1 MSTLDVGAFSAREK
15 GVAGL
20 LAALAAF
27 LLLAVVT
34 GFLAPAY
41 LLFLIGLSAMYML
54 LSMGLNV
61 QWGYGGM
68 INFSVAAFFGLGAY
82 GTALLTASGS
92 PVSGGVSPVVA
103 LFGGLGL
110 AAVLA
115 VIIGYPTLKLRDD
128 YLAIAS
134 LGLAE
139 VVRIFI
145 LNESQWTAGSA
156 GLTGIPLFF
165 SDWPVLGDLT
175 YPYIF
180 YVGGTPV
187 FNMSQSVVTSL
198 LNVVLVTVIVAA
210 VYLFL
215 RRIHRSPWGRVLR
228 TIRTDEDLAETLG
241 KNTFAFKM
249 QAFVIGSL
257 IMALAGVFYSHL
269 VLFVSPQDL
278 QPITTFYVWVAVILG
293 GTGSDRGAMLGGFT
307 IVAIQQG
314 TRFMTDTGLLPIGA
328 APLRLML
335 VGLLIIFIVR
345 LRPEGILP
353 PERELIWPDSLGG
366 GRDE

>member
-1 MSTLDVGAFSAREK
+1 MSALDVGAFSAREK

-20 LAALAAF
+20 LGGVGV
-27 LLLAVVT
+27 LLLIGVVS
-34 GFLAPAY
+34 GALAPAY
-41 LLFLIGLSAMYML
+41 LLYLVSLSAMYML

-61 QWGYGGM
+61 QWGYGGL

-82 GTALLTASGS
+82 GSALLTANSS
-92 PVSGGVSPVVA
+92 PIAGNVSPVIA
-103 LFGGLGL
+103 LFGGLLL

-115 VIIGYPTLKLRDD
+115 VLIGYPTLKLRDD

-145 LNESQWTAGSA
+145 LNENQWTAGSA

-165 SDWPVLGDLT
+165 ADWPVLGDLS
-175 YPYIF
+175 YPYVF
-180 YVGGTPV
+180 TVGGTAVFYMRQPV
-187 FNMSQSVVTSL
+187 INGL
-198 LNVVLVTVIVAA
+198 LNLVLVAA
-210 VYLFL
+210 FVVGVYLFL

-228 TIRTDEDLAETLG
+228 TIKTDEDLAETLG

-257 IMALAGVFYSHL
+257 IMALAGVFYTHL
-269 VLFVSPQDL
+269 VLYVSPPDL

-314 TRFMTDTGLLPIGA
+314 TRFLNDAVQLPIGP

-335 VGLLIIFIVR
+335 VGLLIILIVR

-353 PERELIWPDSLGG
+353 PERELIWPDAMRGE
-366 GRDE
+366 RDE